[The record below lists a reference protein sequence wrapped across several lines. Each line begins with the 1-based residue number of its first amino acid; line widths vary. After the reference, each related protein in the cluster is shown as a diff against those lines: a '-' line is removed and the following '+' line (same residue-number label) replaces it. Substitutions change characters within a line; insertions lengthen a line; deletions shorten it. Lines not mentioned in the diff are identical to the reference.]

1 METSIAF
8 VVFYAVLIIV
18 LGMSAKVLAL
28 KKFLHTTYMIFII
41 TIIIQFFSYVFT
53 LIEYG
58 QFATSGVPT
67 SACGL
72 IGKIEISYL
81 SIGK

>member
-1 METSIAF
+1 LTITCIIAK
-8 VVFYAVLIIV
+8 I
-18 LGMSAKVLAL
+18 LAI
-28 KKFLHTTYMIFII
+28 KKLLHTTYKFFIA
-41 TIIIQFFSYVFT
+41 TIIFQFFSYVFT
-53 LIEYG
+53 LSEYG

-81 SIGK
+81 SKEG